1 MYPQNPN
8 GQQPVPPQQPQP
20 NQGWGPAPVSP
31 PPQQPGYPQYQQP
44 TQQVPPVPQ
53 LPPRPLM
60 PQSNLSHKSSRGPL
74 SLLFNDWMKEHWRLV
89 LLIAGGLF
97 ILGLVIYQIVYPGS
111 RLLPGTVVD
120 GEQLGGLRKTEAA
133 SKLNDLYGK
142 VKLNIFFGKTTASFL
157 QPEIKDVGISVL
169 NEDRIEALEYPFYLR
184 LIPGSIFFANG
195 MMKAGGL
202 EYSYDRE
209 KIQSYT
215 QSKVGD
221 SCTIPARDATLK
233 LVDSQLQVVPSVPGG
248 VCDITHFQ
256 QQLAEVRPTGDGP
269 NDVRIDSTETPA
281 KVDDEKARQLASL
294 LNARLKDPMPI
305 SLGSDTQS
313 VPGRVVL
320 SWLDFKSDLPP
331 DTPDNTTNQTAKIV
345 FAVNK
350 DRMISYLN
358 AGIAAKVIK
367 KPGVSKV
374 STLDFKETSRVNG
387 ATGTE
392 LDIDKIL
399 VSVTDYINSKNNQAV
414 AVTRPVGPS
423 TVFTR
428 SYTPTSVGYSAL
440 LAQFAQD
447 NLGTY
452 GLAINELSGVRNLR
466 SASYNADARFV
477 SAGIESMYLSYVM
490 IMDKYAGTLRPA
502 EKIAGSRNVETCFKD
517 MLVKQDEACRQGFYT
532 RFGFAHTTAR
542 GAELGLKNTVFAD
555 KGGVTSANDL
565 QKLLIGLYKNQIARV
580 EGGQQILSTG
590 RTIQSNDGVPAGVS
604 SGDVSH
610 FVGENEKARND
621 SAIVYSSKGVYVLTV
636 LSDGSSWEKVAALAK
651 KIEAFKQMKIPT
663 EAR

>member
-8 GQQPVPPQQPQP
+8 GQPPVPPGQPQP
-20 NQGWGPAPVSP
+20 NQGWGPAPVPQS
-31 PPQQPGYPQYQQP
+31 PQQPGYQPYPQQNPIPPTPPQP
-44 TQQVPPVPQ
+44 LMP
-53 LPPRPLM
+53 PPRP
-60 PQSNLSHKSSRGPL
+60 PKKTSHGPL
-74 SLLFNDWMKEHWRLV
+74 SLLFNDWMKEHWKLV
-89 LLIAGGLF
+89 LLIAGGL
-97 ILGLVIYQIVYPGS
+97 IVLGLVIYQIVYPSS
-111 RLLPGTVVD
+111 RLLPGATVDDV
-120 GEQLGGLRKTEAA
+120 QLGGLRKSEAA
-133 SKLNDLYGK
+133 AKLNELYGS
-142 VKLNIFFGKTTASFL
+142 VQLNIFFGKNTAAFL
-157 QPEIKDVGISVL
+157 EPKIKDVGINVL
-169 NEDRIEALEYPFYLR
+169 NEDRIEAMEYPFYLR
-184 LIPGSIFFANG
+184 LIPGSIFWANST
-195 MMKAGGL
+195 MKAGDL
-202 EYSYDRE
+202 KYSYDRE

-233 LVDSQLQVVPSVPGG
+233 LVDSQLQVVPSVPGA
-248 VCDITHFQ
+248 VCDITRFQ
-256 QQLAEVRPTGDGP
+256 QQLAEVRPTADSD

-281 KVDDEKARQLASL
+281 KVDDEKARQLASV

-305 SLGSDTQS
+305 VLNNDTES

-387 ATGTE
+387 ANGTE
-392 LDIDKIL
+392 LDVDKIL

-414 AVTRPVGPS
+414 AVTRVVGPS
-423 TVFTR
+423 TVYTR
-428 SYTPTSVGYSAL
+428 TYTPTSVGYSAL

-447 NLGTY
+447 NPGTY
-452 GLAINELSGVRNLR
+452 GLVINELSGVRNLR

-477 SAGIESMYLSYVM
+477 SAGIESVFLSYVM
-490 IMDKYAGTLRPA
+490 VMDKYDGSLRPA
-502 EKIAGSRNVETCFKD
+502 EKISGSRNVETCFKD
-517 MLVKQDEACRQGFYT
+517 MIIKQDEACRLGFYS

-565 QKLLIGLYKNQIARV
+565 QKLIIGLYKNQIARV

-590 RTIQSNDGVPAGVS
+590 RTIRSNEGIPAGVT

-610 FVGENEKARND
+610 FVGENEKAHND
-621 SAIVYSSKGVYVLTV
+621 SAIVYSSKGVYALTV

-651 KIEAFKQMKIPT
+651 KIEAFKQMKVPT
-663 EAR
+663 DAR

>member
-1 MYPQNPN
+1 
-8 GQQPVPPQQPQP
+8 
-20 NQGWGPAPVSP
+20 
-31 PPQQPGYPQYQQP
+31 
-44 TQQVPPVPQ
+44 
-53 LPPRPLM
+53 
-60 PQSNLSHKSSRGPL
+60 
-74 SLLFNDWMKEHWRLV
+74 MKEHWKLV
-89 LLIAGGLF
+89 LLVVSGL
-97 ILGLVIYQIVYPGS
+97 IVLGLVIYQIVYPGS
-111 RLLPGTVVD
+111 RLLPGATIDDV
-120 GEQLGGLRKTEAA
+120 QLGGLRKTEAA
-133 SKLNDLYGK
+133 AKLNELYGG
-142 VKLNIFFGKTTASFL
+142 VKLNIFFGKNTAAFL
-157 QPEIKDVGISVL
+157 EPEIKEVGISVL
-169 NEDRIEALEYPFYLR
+169 NEDRVEAMEYPFYLR
-184 LIPGSIFFANG
+184 LIPGSIFWANST
-195 MMKAGGL
+195 MKVGDL
-202 EYSYDRE
+202 KYSYDRE

-248 VCDITHFQ
+248 VCDITRFQ
-256 QQLAEVRPTGDGP
+256 QQLAEVRPTADAD

-281 KVDDEKARQLASL
+281 KVDDEKARQLAGI

-305 SLGSDTQS
+305 VLNSDTES

-331 DTPDNTTNQTAKIV
+331 DTPDNTTNQTAKIA
-345 FAVNK
+345 FTVNK

-358 AGIAAKVIK
+358 AGLAAKAIK

-387 ATGTE
+387 ANGTE
-392 LDIDKIL
+392 LDVDKIL

-414 AVTRPVGPS
+414 AVTRVVGPS
-423 TVFTR
+423 TIYTR
-428 SYTPTSVGYSAL
+428 TYTPTSVGYSAL

-447 NLGTY
+447 NPGTY
-452 GLAINELSGVRNLR
+452 GLIINELSGVRNLR

-477 SAGIESMYLSYVM
+477 SAGIESVFLSYIMV
-490 IMDKYAGTLRPA
+490 MDKYDGSLRPA
-502 EKIAGSRNVETCFKD
+502 EKISGSRNVETCFKD
-517 MLVKQDEACRQGFYT
+517 MIIKQDDACRLGFYS

-565 QKLLIGLYKNQIARV
+565 QKLIIGLYKNQIARV

-590 RTIQSNDGVPAGVS
+590 RTIRSNDGIPAGVT
-604 SGDVSH
+604 SGNVSH

-621 SAIVYSSKGVYVLTV
+621 SAIVYSSKGVYALTV
-636 LSDGSSWEKVAALAK
+636 LSDGSSWDKVAALAK
-651 KIEAFKQMKIPT
+651 KIEAFKQMKVPT
-663 EAR
+663 DAR